1 MSEPRL
7 TQEEKAHLL
16 VWARQA
22 IEAAVEH
29 RKFPAPAESELTP
42 TLRAPG
48 AAFVTLTI
56 AGELR
61 GCIGSLQAFR
71 PLVEDVID
79 HAVDAALNDYRFL
92 PVSAIEVPL
101 LEIEISHLSAP
112 EPLQYEAPLDLPDKL
127 KPNID
132 GVVLRDG
139 PRSATFLPQ
148 VWEQLPDP
156 QQFLNQ
162 LCQKMG
168 APASLWRQKKL
179 QVSIYHVDEFHE

>member
-1 MSEPRL
+1 MNESEL
-7 TQEEKAHLL
+7 TQAEKGQLL
-16 VWARQA
+16 GWARQA
-22 IEAAVEH
+22 ILAAVDH
-29 RKFPAPAESELTP
+29 RKFSFPSEEELTLA
-42 TLRAPG
+42 LRAPG

-56 AGELR
+56 AAELR

-79 HAVDAALNDYRFL
+79 HAVDAAMNDYRFL

-112 EPLQYEAPLDLPDKL
+112 EPLDYAFPADLPVKL

-139 PRSATFLPQ
+139 GRSATFLPQ

-156 QQFLNQ
+156 QQFLSH

-168 APASLWRQKKL
+168 SPANLWRQKKL